1 MKRMLGWNT
10 EPARP
15 EAMAKEPDG
24 KNVELKFTMSSTVYD
39 ELEGIAKLRG
49 FPDLKAFVINFIS
62 KQTALE
68 RKVDKSEVNLN
79 IK

>member
-24 KNVELKFTMSSTVYD
+24 KNVELKFTMSSTVCA
-39 ELEGIAKLRG
+39 ELDGIAKLRG

>member
-1 MKRMLGWNT
+1 MKKRLGWNT
-10 EPARP
+10 EPDKP
-15 EAMAKEPDG
+15 EVMAKEPDG
-24 KNVELKFTMSSTVYD
+24 KELKFTMSSTVYD
-39 ELEGIAKLRG
+39 ELDGIAKLRG

>member
-1 MKRMLGWNT
+1 MKKRLGWNT
-10 EPARP
+10 EPDKS
-15 EAMAKEPDG
+15 EVMASELESRE
-24 KNVELKFTMSSTVYD
+24 VELKFTMSSTVYD
-39 ELEGIAKLRG
+39 ELDGIARLRG
-49 FPDLKAFVINFIS
+49 FPDLKVFVINFIS

>member
-1 MKRMLGWNT
+1 MRKRLGWNT

-39 ELEGIAKLRG
+39 ELDGIARLRG
-49 FPDLKAFVINFIS
+49 FPDLKVFVINFIS

-68 RKVDKSEVNLN
+68 RKVDKSDVNLN

>member
-10 EPARP
+10 EPAKP
-15 EAMAKEPDG
+15 EAMAKEPDSSD
-24 KNVELKFTMSSTVYD
+24 VELKFIMPSIVYD
-39 ELEGIAKLRG
+39 ELNGIAKLRG
-49 FPDLKAFVINFIS
+49 FPDLKVFVINFIN